1 MVGLLS
7 KAELLIVDE
16 AAAIPLPI
24 VKKLLGWSQ
33 PVLRSFTAEN
43 CRKLA
48 SSLALS
54 SSLWFGNSSMTLHS
68 RLHWLPCWYMPLF
81 FSFICVTFRSA
92 RCTWQCFVVIFSC
105 SFGITGCVPLL
116 GLLNSFARPYLVLL
130 ASTVNGYEGR
140 LHRRGWRVDSKTKRM
155 RSWFETTTVQG
166 CWVTIQARPL
176 QPPQLFTVIMV
187 FLE

>member
-1 MVGLLS
+1 MLLH
-7 KAELLIVDE
+7 AIV
-16 AAAIPLPI
+16 
-24 VKKLLGWSQ
+24 
-33 PVLRSFTAEN
+33 
-43 CRKLA
+43 
-48 SSLALS
+48 
-54 SSLWFGNSSMTLHS
+54 
-68 RLHWLPCWYMPLF
+68 

-92 RCTWQCFVVIFSC
+92 RCTRQCFVVIFSC

-166 CWVTIQARPL
+166 CWVTIQARQL
-176 QPPQLFTVIMV
+176 QPHSCSQWSCFFWNEFQAAAEYETRIERGSAIENLMIKKHQRNRQMMNESHFCESLN
-187 FLE
+187 FK